1 MRVIKT
7 SHFKALQII
16 YAYILSWGLEIAF
29 LSQIALCIYVTQKES
44 MGTSK
49 QLTPINLNCL
59 SRYCLC

>member
-29 LSQIALCIYVTQKES
+29 LS
-44 MGTSK
+44 
-49 QLTPINLNCL
+49 
-59 SRYCLC
+59 